1 MQGLSDD
8 LSDQTTTSDNKKIVY
23 TEESENPIVDFITY
37 ILAHIMAWGLFLG
50 FPYFVFYLMFWV
62 ETHFI
67 NIKESLLLR
76 GFSLRDVLEIPPPIT
91 EENKDRYLEELSKI
105 TEADDWIERHSIE
118 NKSNQDVNKTEQQH
132 RDEKTSFKEE
142 LPLSVQFLIDVC
154 IVLFFVFGPLLFLP
168 FYW

>member
-1 MQGLSDD
+1 MRGLD
-8 LSDQTTTSDNKKIVY
+8 LK
-23 TEESENPIVDFITY
+23 
-37 ILAHIMAWGLFLG
+37 
-50 FPYFVFYLMFWV
+50 
-62 ETHFI
+62 
-67 NIKESLLLR
+67 
-76 GFSLRDVLEIPPPIT
+76 DVLEIPPPIT

-118 NKSNQDVNKTEQQH
+118 NKSNQDVNKTGQQH

-154 IVLFFVFGPLLFLP
+154 IVLFFVFGPLLFVP